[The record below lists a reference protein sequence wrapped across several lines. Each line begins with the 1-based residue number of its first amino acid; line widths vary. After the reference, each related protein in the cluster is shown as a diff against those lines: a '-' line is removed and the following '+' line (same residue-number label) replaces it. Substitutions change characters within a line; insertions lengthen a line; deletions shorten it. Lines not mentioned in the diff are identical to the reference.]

1 MKYILGI
8 SILYK
13 SYKDKKSSIR
23 IRSNDH
29 FIDEISLDENIN
41 MVTKMISSS
50 FYNKHMITEKK
61 YPLYSAM
68 MKKIL
73 NNYRQKFLSAKN
85 QAEQS
90 EKSWYQ
96 NWIQEADLMTKE
108 VDGENVRANLRP
120 MNRVRP
126 FEIPKKM
133 FLYEIDEDNIGNNIT
148 MECSLDNNNYTN
160 GFMTKFANIQIK
172 NIFLM
177 PKIFL
182 EAGTFLKIAQRFSKN
197 EVTVPLPWMA
207 TCLNEHNVWPS
218 ANKIKLHGDSYD
230 PSANH
235 GVVTDTPLGGN
246 FSLELDVI
254 KKHGIR
260 MFSNKER
267 PYGLYMPDLD
277 TVNLILL
284 NDLINKFNEDQ
295 RSNHTKN

>member
-13 SYKDKKSSIR
+13 AYKDKKSSIR

-29 FIDEISLDENIN
+29 FIDEISLEEDIN
-41 MVTKMISSS
+41 MVTKEISSS
-50 FYNKHMITEKK
+50 FYTKHMWTRKK
-61 YPLYSAM
+61 YPLYTVM

-73 NNYRQKFLSAKN
+73 NDYKQKILSAKN

-90 EKSWYQ
+90 DKSWYE
-96 NWIQEADLMTKE
+96 NWIQEADLVTKE
-108 VDGENVRANLRP
+108 LDGENVRSNLRP
-120 MNRVRP
+120 MDRVRP
-126 FEIPKKM
+126 FETPRKM
-133 FLYEIDEDNIGNNIT
+133 FIYEIDEDNIGSNIT
-148 MECSLDNNNYTN
+148 MECSLDKNNYTN
-160 GFMTKFANIQIK
+160 GFMTMFANIQIK

-182 EAGTFLKIAQRFSKN
+182 EEGTFLKIAQRFSKN
-197 EVTVPLPWMA
+197 EITVPLPWMA
-207 TCLNEHNVWPS
+207 THLNEHNVWPS

-235 GVVTDTPLGGN
+235 GVLTDTPLGGN
-246 FSLELDVI
+246 FSLEMDVI

-277 TVNLILL
+277 TVELILL
-284 NDLINKFNEDQ
+284 NDLINKINED
-295 RSNHTKN
+295 K

>member
-23 IRSNDH
+23 ISSNNH
-29 FIDEISLDENIN
+29 FIDEINLDEDIE
-41 MVTKMISSS
+41 MITKTISSS
-50 FYNKHMITEKK
+50 FYNKHMLTEKK
-61 YPLYSAM
+61 YPLYTAM
-68 MKKIL
+68 MKKIV
-73 NNYRQKFLSAKN
+73 NNYKQKFLSAKN

-90 EKSWYQ
+90 DKSMDH
-96 NWIQEADLMTKE
+96 WIQTADLLTKE
-108 VDGENVRANLRP
+108 LDGANVGANARP
-120 MNRVRP
+120 KDRVRQ
-126 FEIPKKM
+126 FETPSKL
-133 FLYEIDEDNIGNNIT
+133 FLYEIDEDKIGSHIT

-160 GFMTKFANIQIK
+160 GFMTEFANIQIK

-197 EVTVPLPWMA
+197 EVTTPLPWMA
-207 TCLNEHNVWPS
+207 TYLNEHNLWPS

-230 PSANH
+230 PGANH

-246 FSLELDVI
+246 FSLEMDVI

-267 PYGLYMPDLD
+267 PYGLYMTDLD

-284 NDLINKFNEDQ
+284 NDLINKFNED
-295 RSNHTKN
+295 K

>member
-29 FIDEISLDENIN
+29 FIDEISLDEDID
-41 MVTKMISSS
+41 MITKTISSY
-50 FYNKHMITEKK
+50 FYTKHMCNDKK
-61 YPLYSAM
+61 YPLYTAM

-73 NNYRQKFLSAKN
+73 NDYKQKFLSAES

-108 VDGENVRANLRP
+108 LDGENVGGNLRP

-126 FEIPKKM
+126 FETPKKM

-148 MECSLDNNNYTN
+148 MECSLNNNNYTN
-160 GFMTKFANIQIK
+160 GFMTEFANIQIK

-197 EVTVPLPWMA
+197 EVTTPLPWMA
-207 TCLNEHNVWPS
+207 TYLNEHNLWPS

-230 PSANH
+230 PGANH

-246 FSLELDVI
+246 FSLEMDVI

-267 PYGLYMPDLD
+267 PYGLYMTDLD

-284 NDLINKFNEDQ
+284 NDLINKFNED
-295 RSNHTKN
+295 K